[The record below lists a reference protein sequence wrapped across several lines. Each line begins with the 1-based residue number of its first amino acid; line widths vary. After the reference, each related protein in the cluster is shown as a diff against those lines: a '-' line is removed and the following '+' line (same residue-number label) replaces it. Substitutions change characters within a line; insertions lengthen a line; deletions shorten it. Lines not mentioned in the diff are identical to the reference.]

1 MSATVTRETFYCL
14 QIILLRGTLKKT
26 TKLPALSRYR
36 YITLPGSEDQTLSKK
51 EELKINLDEIRR
63 KASISLNK
71 NNFV

>member
-14 QIILLRGTLKKT
+14 QIILLRGTLKKQQ
-26 TKLPALSRYR
+26 LPALSRYR

>member
-51 EELKINLDEIRR
+51 ELKINLDEIRR